1 MSEELTQWVR
11 QLCDTT
17 VPASSMSTLAD
28 RCVAEGVCVDTVGEL
43 LTATISE
50 ADIKA
55 LGLADYVVA
64 SRSKRAD
71 DRTDDCEGRL
81 AAVVPDATAGGGDGQ
96 GRATSADT
104 RAAVEAA
111 GRLCVVGMGLGIG
124 IGVGLAL
131 GSLVALKL
139 FRSSGVKGK
148 DALGLLRR

>member
-1 MSEELTQWVR
+1 MSEKLAQWVR

-17 VPASSMSTLAD
+17 VSASSMSTLAD
-28 RCVAEGVCVDTVGEL
+28 RCVADGVCVDTVGEL
-43 LTATISE
+43 LTAAISE

-55 LGLADYVVA
+55 LGLAEYVVT
-64 SRSKRAD
+64 SRGKRAD
-71 DRTDDCEGRL
+71 DRTDECKGRL
-81 AAVVPDATAGGGDGQ
+81 DAVAPDATAGGGDGQ
-96 GRATSADT
+96 VRANSANT

-131 GSLVALKL
+131 GSLVVLKL